1 MKTIHIKQVDA
12 FTAKPFSGNP
22 AGVVLDADGLTDA
35 EMQTIAREL
44 NNPETAFI
52 LKPGVKDANLQI
64 RWFTPTEEVP
74 LCGHATIASF
84 HALAESG
91 LEGMKCNGQ
100 HYFRLQTKSGV
111 LAVRVEKNFHGIS
124 IEFELPDPVFKI
136 KKKISPKLFTALSL
150 KPSDLE
156 SRLPIVANSYLY
168 LPVKQLSTLLR
179 LQPDYKLL
187 AKQSRTAKYFGI
199 CVFTVET
206 KEKKSA
212 VHSRFFA
219 PANGIDEDPVTGSA
233 NGPLGVYLHRYA
245 VPAGFSV
252 AQKEM
257 SDGRIEYIGEQ
268 GDVLER
274 PGRVRIR
281 LHLKNGEVEDVSI
294 SGEAVTVFE
303 TTIPLK

>member
-1 MKTIHIKQVDA
+1 MKTVHLKQVDA
-12 FTAKPFSGNP
+12 FTTKPFSGNP
-22 AGVVLDADGLTDA
+22 AGVVLDADGLTDT

-52 LKPGVKDANLQI
+52 LKPSVKDANLQI

-91 LEGMKCNGQ
+91 MEGMKCNGQ

-111 LAVRVEKNFHGIS
+111 LSVRVEKNFHGIG
-124 IEFELPDPVFKI
+124 IEFELPDPKFKI
-136 KKKISPKLFTALSL
+136 VKKLLPKYLTALSL

-156 SRLPIVANSYLY
+156 SRLPVVANSYLY
-168 LPVKQLSTLLR
+168 LPIKQLNTLLR
-179 LQPDYKLL
+179 LQPDFKLL
-187 AKQSRTAKYFGI
+187 AQQCGTAKYFGV
-199 CVFTVET
+199 CVFTLET
-206 KEKKSA
+206 KEKNSA

-245 VPAGFSV
+245 LPAGFSV
-252 AQKEM
+252 EGKEM

-268 GDVLER
+268 GDVLGR

-303 TTIPLK
+303 TTLTLK